1 MQKEGRMLKV
11 LIANFINWYLLLL
24 QIHSGVLNNEF
35 NNNMLFSTKSE
46 TSVNFSKTEVAI
58 L

>member
-1 MQKEGRMLKV
+1 MQKEGRMLEV
-11 LIANFINWYLLLL
+11 LIANFINCYLLLL
-24 QIHSGVLNNEF
+24 QINSGVLNNEF

>member
-11 LIANFINWYLLLL
+11 LIANFINCYLLLL
-24 QIHSGVLNNEF
+24 QIHSGVLNNEY
-35 NNNMLFSTKSE
+35 NNNMLYSTKSE
-46 TSVNFSKTEVAI
+46 TYVNFSKTEVAI